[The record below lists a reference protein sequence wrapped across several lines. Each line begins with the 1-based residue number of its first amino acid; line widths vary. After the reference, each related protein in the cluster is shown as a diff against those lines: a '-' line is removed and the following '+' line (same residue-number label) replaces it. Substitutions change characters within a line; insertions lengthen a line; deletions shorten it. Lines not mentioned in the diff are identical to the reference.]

1 MRWSSDPYSKDSES
15 FDSFGSYIDSKTN
28 GFFSDL
34 GTGIKNWWYK
44 TTGQSHLTSEY
55 QHEEELTNTAYQRA
69 AEDMMLAGLSKFG
82 GVNPASSPSPKSG
95 NGLLATAMAAAQLNS
110 QLLQNKEHRYNL
122 KKAKEWGVPTS
133 AVGDFAKWDALST
146 MLFGKSVKD
155 FAGEGGF
162 FNRILDFFGGLGNGS
177 VDEPPTF
184 NPDVGAT
191 LDTMQNMMKD
201 FAPLQPVYVSPLGS
215 VKSNV
220 YKPIPL
226 IIDPE
231 QTQRFEKWKSSVL
244 KGEELPSTGSPAPT
258 PLSLATSVLSKTL
271 GNDVIK
277 DVNNFMSK
285 MSSDGV
291 YDVDTIKRVANSLSK
306 RYGKT
311 EKDIYD
317 YMMAW
322 LSEHEEH

>member
-1 MRWSSDPYSKDSES
+1 MAKTAFGQWFEDAGNWIYDNVLDP
-15 FDSFGSYIDSKTN
+15 I
-28 GFFSDL
+28 
-34 GTGIKNWWYK
+34 GTGIENWWYK
-44 TTGQSHLTSEY
+44 NTGQAHLTSEY
-55 QHEEELTNTAYQRA
+55 QHEEMLANTAYQRA
-69 AEDMMLAGLSKFG
+69 ASDMEAAGLSKFG

-95 NGLLATAMAAAQLNS
+95 NGLLATAMAAAQLKS
-110 QLLQNKEHRYNL
+110 QLLDNKEHNYNL

-177 VDEPPTF
+177 GSDSGSDSPIFE
-184 NPDVGAT
+184 PDVGAT
-191 LDTMQNMMKD
+191 LDTMQHMMKD

-220 YKPIPL
+220 YKPVPL
-226 IIDPE
+226 VITPKD
-231 QTQRFEKWKSSVL
+231 TLRFENWKSSVL

-271 GNDVIK
+271 GIDVVK
-277 DVNNFMSK
+277 DVNHFMSK
-285 MSSDGV
+285 MASDGV
-291 YDVDTIKRVANSLSK
+291 YDVDTIKRVANSLSM
-306 RYGKT
+306 RYGKS
-311 EKDIYD
+311 EDDIYD